1 MTDPGSSKRLR
12 LAEVAPLFASIPPVT
27 YGGTE
32 RIVHNLTEEL
42 VRRGHDVT
50 LFATGDS
57 RTSAR
62 LVSIR
67 EEGLFESWEKGV
79 SFRWEFCHVAAAVE
93 VLRRSSEFDVIHF
106 HMGALSAPFAAVSRT
121 PTLHSMPSPLRVDD
135 IWTIER
141 FPEAAM
147 TARSHSQITEVA
159 EWRRRT
165 ISVVHNGCDF
175 NLFSPP
181 TGPGRYLAFLGTM
194 SAVKNPRDAILI
206 ARRAGF
212 PIVLAGEPQDHEDRA
227 YFDAEVR
234 PLIDGKAAQWIGTVC
249 DRQKNELLHDA
260 AALLFP
266 IEWEEA
272 FGIVMIEAMAC
283 GVPVL
288 AYERGSV
295 PEVVDLEITGYY
307 GDTVEELAEL
317 VPRALRLDRM
327 AIREHAR
334 RRFSRE
340 VMTDGY
346 MKIYESLTARI
357 GGSACA

>member
-1 MTDPGSSKRLR
+1 MTHHGSAKRLR
-12 LAEVAPLFASIPPVT
+12 IAEVAPLFASIPPAT

-42 VRRGHDVT
+42 VRRGHEVT

-62 LVSIR
+62 LVPIR
-67 EEGLFESWEKGV
+67 DEGLFQSWEKGI
-79 SFRWEFCHVAAAVE
+79 SFRWEFCHVAAAAE

-106 HMGALSAPFAAVSRT
+106 HMGALSAPFAAISRT
-121 PTLHSMPSPLRVDD
+121 PTLHSMPSPPRVDD

-147 TARSHSQITEVA
+147 TARSDSQIAEIA

-165 ISVVHNGCDF
+165 ISVVYNGCDF
-175 NLFSPP
+175 NLFSSPA
-181 TGPGRYLAFLGTM
+181 GPGRYLAFLGRM
-194 SAVKNPRDAILI
+194 SVEKNPRDAILI
-206 ARRAGF
+206 AKRAGL
-212 PIVLAGEPQDHEDRA
+212 PIVLAGEPQDREDRD
-227 YFDAEVR
+227 YFHAEVR
-234 PLIDGKAAQWIGTVC
+234 PLIDGKTVQWIGPVC
-249 DRQKNELLHDA
+249 DRQKNELLRDA

-272 FGIVMIEAMAC
+272 FGIVMIESMAC

-340 VMTDGY
+340 VMTDRY
-346 MKIYESLTARI
+346 MSIYESLT
-357 GGSACA
+357 GGIAASVSG